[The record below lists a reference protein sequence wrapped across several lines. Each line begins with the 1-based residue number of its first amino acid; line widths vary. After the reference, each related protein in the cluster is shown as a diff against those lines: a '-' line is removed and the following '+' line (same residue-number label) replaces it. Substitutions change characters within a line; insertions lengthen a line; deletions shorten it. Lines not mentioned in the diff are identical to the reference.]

1 VPEGKFVVLTVKPIL
16 DPSLTDVLLPT
27 FAVGFVEVSFI
38 VTTEEVASTVDPCAT
53 FILKD
58 SLPSVVASF
67 ASVLVIDPDPLVTEN
82 VPDKALS
89 LKSAATTVPEFTV
102 VVNANDPV

>member
-1 VPEGKFVVLTVKPIL
+1 VPDGKSVVATLIVIL
-16 DPSLTDVLLPT
+16 DPSLTDALLPT
-27 FAVGFVEVSFI
+27 FAAGFREVSLI
-38 VTTEEVASTVDPCAT
+38 VITEEVANTVDPCAT

-67 ASVLVIDPDPLVTEN
+67 DSVLVIEPDPLVTEN
-82 VPDKALS
+82 VPDKELS